1 MDKDQI
7 LILVRILESN
17 TKILNSYKS
26 ILNKVEKIEENI
38 SRKFNDKDEENKF
51 MQQIIE
57 SSNNSYYTISQNC
70 LT

>member
-7 LILVRILESN
+7 LILVQILESN
-17 TKILNSYKS
+17 TKILNSYKN
-26 ILNKVEKIEENI
+26 ILNKVDKIEENI
-38 SRKFNDKDEENKF
+38 SRKFNDRDEENKF

>member
-17 TKILNSYKS
+17 TKILNSYKN
-26 ILNKVEKIEENI
+26 ILNKVDKIEENI

-57 SSNNSYYTISQNC
+57 SSNNNYYIISQNC
-70 LT
+70 LN